1 MNLKPLIQLR
11 LRAALIALMGLCV
24 SVSGCSQSNNAQ
36 ATLKTESGCVQLADA
51 PLPPDSLRLA
61 RLAFDAASK
70 LPLVPHAKNRAR
82 MQASVVRTCAAVGL
96 LHTGES
102 FIDRMDGWQQALAL
116 TQLARAAA
124 RGERPESA
132 LSSLHRAESAVSNAS
147 QEYFAQE
154 WQRDRIRAGI
164 AATLIH
170 LGRSPDAAEFEK
182 DLEPSESGIPL
193 LARSE
198 VCRADEVDAQIAR
211 IDQAL
216 ASKHFEQLRSACEAC
231 VALLKQVSRDASQVN
246 ALETKVL
253 EVNATFPAQS
263 RFAVLAQLAESA
275 LQRGQTGI
283 AKKRLADAMASIPP
297 GSMLPEERIPLLGRV
312 AELQFRM
319 GETIA
324 ADEQLQAAL
333 ELYKASRDR
342 VVDIARASA
351 LRALAEAAHAMK
363 QHDQAFQLW
372 MNALDEG
379 VANPNSRPRA
389 DDLVATCC
397 SILRTGAVPPPSML
411 ERAERIAAAL
421 GEPW

>member
-1 MNLKPLIQLR
+1 MNLNTLIQFR
-11 LRAALIALMGLCV
+11 LLAALIALMGLCV
-24 SVSGCSQSNNAQ
+24 LVSGCSQSNNAQ
-36 ATLKTESGCVQLADA
+36 APLKSESGCVELADA
-51 PLPPDSLRLA
+51 PLPADSLRLA
-61 RLAFDAASK
+61 KLAFDAASM

-82 MQASVVRTCAAVGL
+82 MQASVVSTCATVGL

-102 FIDRMDGWQQALAL
+102 FIDRMDGWQQAMAL
-116 TQLARAAA
+116 TRLARAAA
-124 RGERPESA
+124 RSERPESA
-132 LSSLHRAESAVSNAS
+132 LSSLHRAESVVSNAS
-147 QEYFAQE
+147 HEYFTQE

-164 AATLIH
+164 AATLI
-170 LGRSPDAAEFEK
+170 LLRRSPDAAEFEK
-182 DLEPSESGIPL
+182 DLEPSESGLPL

-211 IDQAL
+211 IDQEFV
-216 ASKHFEQLRSACEAC
+216 SKHFEQLRSACEAC
-231 VALLKQVSRDASQVN
+231 VALLKHVSRDASRLN
-246 ALETKVL
+246 SLETKVL
-253 EVNATFPAQS
+253 EVIAKFPAQS

-275 LQRGQTGI
+275 LQRGHTGS
-283 AKKRLADAMASIPP
+283 ARQRLAEALVCIPP

-312 AELQFRM
+312 AELQFRL
-319 GETIA
+319 GETSA
-324 ADEQLQAAL
+324 ADEQLHAAL
-333 ELYKASRDR
+333 ELYKASRSR

-351 LRALAEAAHAMK
+351 LRALAEAAYVMM

-372 MNALDEG
+372 MKAFDEG

-397 SILRTGAVPPPSML
+397 SILRTGAVPTPSIL